1 MKKIFS
7 GILAAFMTV
16 GVCAF
21 ASGCGE
27 TIENGSKIEKCTITF
42 DVDGKEQAIN
52 FKLYMNI
59 ATNTIGHFKHLAEK
73 GYYDGS
79 RVSDVNNAIEF
90 GAYDSQWN
98 TLDEKYAS
106 IINATYVDSLSDKE
120 IYTKKFTINGEFE
133 VNGYKYEGTKLDLRE
148 GALVLKRGLKP
159 VEGET
164 AADYLEAYD
173 TGKGVMSITFAEV
186 SADAYVNNATSFAIL
201 GKVVKNDASGD
212 VKSSYTRLK
221 AILQDYK
228 KNDAEEKFYY
238 FSYEP
243 DATDKDE
250 IVDLD
255 KAIEKYGREY
265 MVETDGNTYAKGAD
279 GEYNVKISSDN
290 ELGKIYLDA
299 IGSKKAYVS
308 LRPSKDITIKS
319 VVFSK

>member
-1 MKKIFS
+1 MKKILS
-7 GILAAFMTV
+7 GFLAAFMTV
-16 GVCAF
+16 GVCAL
-21 ASGCGE
+21 ATGCGE

-42 DVDGKEQAIN
+42 EVDGEEQAID

-59 ATNTIGHFKHLAEK
+59 ATNTIGHFKYLAGK

-98 TLDEKYAS
+98 SLDDKYAS
-106 IINATYVDSLSDKE
+106 IINATYVNSLSDKE

-133 VNGYKYEGTKLDLRE
+133 VNGYQYKGTALDLRE

-159 VEGET
+159 IEGET
-164 AADYLEAYD
+164 ADDYLEAYD
-173 TGKGVMSITFAEV
+173 TGKGVMAITFAEI
-186 SADAYVNNATSFAIL
+186 SADSYVNSASSFAIL
-201 GKVVKNDASGD
+201 GKVVKDDASGD

-221 AILQDYK
+221 TILQDYK

-243 DATDKDE
+243 DTTDKDE

-265 MVETDGNTYAKGAD
+265 MVETDGDTYAKGEG
-279 GEYNVKISSDN
+279 GEYNVKISSDD

-299 IGSKKAYVS
+299 ISSKKAYVS
-308 LRPSKDITIKS
+308 LRPVKDITIKS

>member
-1 MKKIFS
+1 MKKILS
-7 GILAAFMTV
+7 GFLAAFMTV
-16 GVCAF
+16 GVCAL
-21 ASGCGE
+21 ATGCGE

-42 DVDGKEQAIN
+42 EVDGEEQAID

-59 ATNTIGHFKHLAEK
+59 ATNTIGHFKYLAGK

-98 TLDEKYAS
+98 SLDDKYAS
-106 IINATYVDSLSDKE
+106 IINATYVNSLSDKE

-133 VNGYKYEGTKLDLRE
+133 VNGYKYEGTTLDLRE
-148 GALVLKRGLKP
+148 GALVLKRGLKAID
-159 VEGET
+159 GE
-164 AADYLEAYD
+164 DYIEAYD
-173 TGKGVMSITFAEV
+173 TGKGVMAITFAEV
-186 SADAYVNNATSFAIL
+186 SADSYVNSASSFAIL
-201 GKVVKNDASGD
+201 GKVVKDDASGD

-221 AILQDYK
+221 TILQDYK

-243 DATDKDE
+243 DTTDKDE

-265 MVETDGNTYAKGAD
+265 MVETDGDTYAKGEG
-279 GEYNVKISSDN
+279 GEYNVKISSDD

-299 IGSKKAYVS
+299 ISSKKAYVS
-308 LRPSKDITIKS
+308 LRPVKDITIKS

>member
-7 GILAAFMTV
+7 GLLAAFITV

-21 ASGCGE
+21 ATGCNE
-27 TIENGSKIEKCTITF
+27 NIENGSKIEKCTITF
-42 DVDGKEQAIN
+42 EVDGEEQAID

-59 ATNTIGHFKHLAEK
+59 AKNTIAHFKHLAEK

-90 GAYDSQWN
+90 GAFDSQWN
-98 TLDEKYAS
+98 SLDGKYGS
-106 IINATYVDSLSDKE
+106 IINAAYVNSLTDKE
-120 IYTKKFTINGEFE
+120 IYTKKFTINGEFD
-133 VNGYKYEGTKLDLRE
+133 VNGYKYKGTTLDLKD

-159 VEGET
+159 IKGET
-164 AADYLEAYD
+164 AEDYLEAYD
-173 TGKGVMSITFAEV
+173 TGKGVMSITFAEI
-186 SADAYVNNATSFAIL
+186 SADSYVNSASAFAIL
-201 GKVVKNDASGD
+201 GKVVKDDASGD

-221 AILQDYK
+221 TILQDYK
-228 KNDAEEKFYY
+228 KNEAEEKFYY

-243 DATDKDE
+243 DTADKDE

-265 MVETDGNTYAKGAD
+265 KVETDGDTYAKGAD
-279 GEYNVKISSDN
+279 GEYNVKISSDD

-299 IGSKKAYVS
+299 LSSKKAYVA
-308 LRPSKDITIKS
+308 LRPVKNITIKS

>member
-1 MKKIFS
+1 MKKILS
-7 GILAAFMTV
+7 GFLAAFMTV

-21 ASGCGE
+21 ATGCGE

-42 DVDGKEQAIN
+42 EVDGEEQAID

-59 ATNTIGHFKHLAEK
+59 AINTIGHFKRLAEN

-90 GAYDSQWN
+90 GAYDSKWN

-106 IINATYVDSLSDKE
+106 IINATYVNSLSDKE
-120 IYTKKFTINGEFE
+120 IYTKKFTINGEFKE
-133 VNGYKYEGTKLDLRE
+133 NGYDYKGTALDLRE
-148 GALVLKRGLKP
+148 GALVLKRGLEP

-164 AADYLEAYD
+164 ADDYLEASD
-173 TGKGVMSITFAEV
+173 TGKGVMAITFAEV
-186 SADAYVNNATSFAIL
+186 SADSYVNSASSFAIL
-201 GKVVKNDASGD
+201 GKVVKDDASGD

-221 AILQDYK
+221 NILQDYK

-238 FSYEP
+238 FSYVP
-243 DATDKDE
+243 DTEDKDE

-265 MVETDGNTYAKGAD
+265 MVETDGDTYAKGEG
-279 GEYNVKISSDN
+279 GEYNVKISSDD

-308 LRPSKDITIKS
+308 LRPVKDITIKS